1 MLDSLRPFVIPALSA
16 KGQKLAFVTR
26 GPFSCHRRRRRHG
39 RGAGRHKSGKPCMG
53 AGSNAQAWAGRG
65 TGTQIIRTG
74 TVFQC
79 APTAADPAAAVRGEL
94 TEVGAEREVQ
104 RAVDRRHCSQAFH
117 QARWLKFCWL
127 AMGAVCR
134 ISTLGKN
141 LLAGD
146 MRSAPLYFSIQQADL
161 TKPDGKFAIFRQAMC
176 AARSC
181 ISKQQAR
188 LTMHGGKFLP
198 AGFAD
203 AGDLALVRQLT
214 EADTADAVF
223 S

>member
-1 MLDSLRPFVIPALSA
+1 
-16 KGQKLAFVTR
+16 
-26 GPFSCHRRRRRHG
+26 
-39 RGAGRHKSGKPCMG
+39 MG

-65 TGTQIIRTG
+65 TGAQIIRTG

-104 RAVDRRHCSQAFH
+104 HWAE
-117 QARWLKFCWL
+117 
-127 AMGAVCR
+127 
-134 ISTLGKN
+134 
-141 LLAGD
+141 
-146 MRSAPLYFSIQQADL
+146 
-161 TKPDGKFAIFRQAMC
+161 IFRQAMC

-181 ISKQQAR
+181 ISIQQAR

-214 EADTADAVF
+214 EADTADAVLFQYGVRSSADLASGICTCGKLRF
-223 S
+223 SLLFYFERCFSHRLPPSISQTADQVLRAELLLLRLS